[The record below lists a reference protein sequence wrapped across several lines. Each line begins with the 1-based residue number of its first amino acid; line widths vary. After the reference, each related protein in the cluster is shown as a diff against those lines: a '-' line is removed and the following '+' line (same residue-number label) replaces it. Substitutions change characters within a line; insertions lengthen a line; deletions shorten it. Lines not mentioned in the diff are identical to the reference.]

1 MKEPFE
7 DIDAALDRVTSIA
20 ERVPDDV
27 VRTSARQLKQTFAQ
41 RGSVEPAVRRL
52 RKSVSRLTASSGLQT
67 APQERIVSQLDSVI
81 AEQLLPELR
90 RVGFD
95 V

>member
-1 MKEPFE
+1 MNEPFAG
-7 DIDAALDRVTSIA
+7 IAAALDHVSSIA

-27 VRTSARQLKQTFAQ
+27 VRSSARELKRTFAQ
-41 RGSVEPAVRRL
+41 HGSVEPAVSRL
-52 RKSVSRLTASSGLQT
+52 RRSVSRLAQD
-67 APQERIVSQLDSVI
+67 AAAQQEALVSQLDSAI

>member
-7 DIDAALDRVTSIA
+7 QIAAALDHVTSIA

-27 VRTSARQLKQTFAQ
+27 VRSSARELQRTFAA
-41 RGSVEPAVRRL
+41 RGSVEPAVGRL
-52 RKSVSRLTASSGLQT
+52 QSSLSRLSQDELRQASQHK
-67 APQERIVSQLDSVI
+67 IVSQLDAAI
-81 AEQLLPELR
+81 ANQLLPELR
-90 RVGFD
+90 RVGFE

>member
-7 DIDAALDRVTSIA
+7 QIAAALDHVASIA

-27 VRTSARQLKQTFAQ
+27 VRSSARELQRTFAE
-41 RGSVEPAVRRL
+41 RGSVEPAVGRL
-52 RKSVSRLTASSGLQT
+52 QNSLSRLSQD
-67 APQERIVSQLDSVI
+67 ERRSREQKIVSQLDAAI

>member
-1 MKEPFE
+1 M
-7 DIDAALDRVTSIA
+7 RW
-20 ERVPDDV
+20 
-27 VRTSARQLKQTFAQ
+27 SARDLQRTFAE
-41 RGSVEPAVRRL
+41 RGSVEPAVGRL
-52 RKSVSRLTASSGLQT
+52 QNSLSRLSGGEQRR
-67 APQERIVSQLDSVI
+67 AAERKIVTQLDSAI

>member
-7 DIDAALDRVTSIA
+7 QIAAALDQVTSIA

-27 VRTSARQLKQTFAQ
+27 VRSSARELKRTFAA
-41 RGSVEPAVRRL
+41 RGSVEPAVGRL
-52 RKSVSRLTASSGLQT
+52 QNSLSRLSQDEQRRAS
-67 APQERIVSQLDSVI
+67 EHKIVSQLDAAI